1 MLHTWRVRGLAL
13 CQPSSNIVA
22 ASESINGMDTSYILL
37 ILVFVGS
44 FIWPYCVCYYRYYSP
59 FAPEKYKIQHQK
71 WKEAMKRRKESKKAS
86 KLASKELAEARK
98 SSRMNSRNS
107 GSMSMINR

>member
-1 MLHTWRVRGLAL
+1 MELST
-13 CQPSSNIVA
+13 
-22 ASESINGMDTSYILL
+22 L
-37 ILVFVGS
+37 ILIIVFILS
-44 FIWPYCVCYYRYYSP
+44 FAWPYIVCYYRYYSP

-107 GSMSMINR
+107 GSMSMVNR